1 MADLVTTTQ
10 NIFPAETPEGQMP
23 VPAEGKVLYITPDS
37 KGFDFRALLGQAL
50 QCVNMAEI
58 LAEIKAG
65 TQYVVQIPAEFQAA
79 YESGEM
85 FIMENMKNG
94 KLWPNLMKIAEN
106 GRQQVVTP
114 LPIAEQAIVQGNP
127 IQALASSHHDLLMQ
141 QQMARLTE
149 MVERTY
155 RVVERIEHGQMDDR
169 IGLLEAGK
177 NGLILAL
184 SMPEGDERSRQIDS
198 SRQNLLVAQAQ
209 IEKTLERRATEFEP
223 VSKYAPVR
231 FLRELAHS
239 GYLAEKLRDV
249 GNMQEYYD
257 LYLQATKL
265 LAASYAICG
274 NLQTAEETFRL
285 SEENMR
291 RIDFSKVETIGFQ
304 HKELKDM
311 FYAAPTGYITAE
323 RAVCMEDAK
332 QYDYVALEVSGE
344 RLLEVLGN
352 GQAEALQETR
362 TEQ

>member
-1 MADLVTTTQ
+1 MADLVTTTK
-10 NIFPAETPEGQMP
+10 NNLPAEKVEEQMP
-23 VPAEGKVLYITPDS
+23 VPADGKVLYITPET
-37 KGFDFRALLGQAL
+37 KEFDFRALLGQAL
-50 QCVNMAEI
+50 QCVNMGEI

-85 FIMENMKNG
+85 FIMQNQKSG
-94 KLWPNLMKIAEN
+94 KMWPSLMKIADN
-106 GRQQVVTP
+106 GRQQVVSP

-127 IQALASSHHDLLMQ
+127 IQELASSYHDLLMQ

-177 NGLILAL
+177 NGLVLAM

-209 IEKTLERRATEFEP
+209 IEKTLERRAAEFEP

-231 FLRELAHS
+231 FARELAHS

-249 GNMQEYYD
+249 GEMQEYYD
-257 LYLQATKL
+257 LYLLATKL

-285 SEENMR
+285 SEANMR
-291 RIDFSKVETIGFQ
+291 KIDFSKVETIGFQ
-304 HKELKDM
+304 HKELEDM
-311 FYAAPTGYITAE
+311 FYSAPTGYIAAE
-323 RAVCMEDAK
+323 RDVCMEDAK
-332 QYDYVALEVSGE
+332 QFDYVALEVSGE

-352 GQAEALQETR
+352 GQAEAFQETE

>member
-1 MADLVTTTQ
+1 
-10 NIFPAETPEGQMP
+10 
-23 VPAEGKVLYITPDS
+23 
-37 KGFDFRALLGQAL
+37 
-50 QCVNMAEI
+50 
-58 LAEIKAG
+58 
-65 TQYVVQIPAEFQAA
+65 
-79 YESGEM
+79 
-85 FIMENMKNG
+85 
-94 KLWPNLMKIAEN
+94 MKIADN
-106 GRQQVVTP
+106 GRQQVVSP
-114 LPIAEQAIVQGNP
+114 LPIAEQAIVHGNP
-127 IQALASSHHDLLMQ
+127 IQELASSHHNLLMQ

-177 NGLILAL
+177 NGLVLAL

-209 IEKTLERRATEFEP
+209 IEKALERRATEFEP

-231 FLRELAHS
+231 FARELAHS

-249 GNMQEYYD
+249 GEMQEYYD

-285 SEENMR
+285 SEANMR
-291 RIDFSKVETIGFQ
+291 KIDFSKVETIGFQ
-304 HKELKDM
+304 FKDLKEM
-311 FYAAPTGYITAE
+311 FYSAPTGYITAE
-323 RAVCMEDAK
+323 RDVCMEDAK

-344 RLLEVLGN
+344 KLLEVLDDGK
-352 GQAEALQETR
+352 AEALQKTE